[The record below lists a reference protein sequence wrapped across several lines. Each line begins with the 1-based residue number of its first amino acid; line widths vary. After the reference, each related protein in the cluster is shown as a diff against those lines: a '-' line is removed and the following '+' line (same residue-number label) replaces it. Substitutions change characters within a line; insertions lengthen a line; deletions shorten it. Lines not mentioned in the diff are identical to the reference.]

1 MKFVLAA
8 IGSKYIHN
16 NLAVHSL
23 RAYALAAGVT
33 GCVETAEY
41 TINQN
46 AEDILADLYRRRPD
60 AVGFSCYIWNI
71 SLVQRLASDLH
82 RILPKTHIWLGGPEV
97 SFDPQ
102 EWFQRMP
109 FLTGIMVG
117 EGEETFWQ
125 LMRYYDGREA
135 NGSQKD
141 DTESSVGMTLTSGK
155 EIPGS
160 LWEIPGIVWS
170 VPLEESGQREE
181 APAGKQGEHFL
192 PRQTLQVYGNSARL
206 PMDLSEVP
214 FIYDHIEGDT
224 AHKIVY
230 YESSR
235 GCPFSCSYCLS
246 SVDKQLRFREWTLV
260 ERELAYF
267 LEKKV
272 PQVKF
277 VDRTFNCSHA
287 HAIRIWRYIKDHDNG
302 VTNFHFEVSA
312 DLLNEEELDL
322 LCGMRPGLVQ
332 LEIGVQSVNPHT
344 LKEICRT
351 TNLDKLAANV
361 IRLRDAGNIHLH
373 LDLIAGL
380 PWEDYDSFGQSF
392 DWVYGLRPENLQ
404 LGFLKVLRGTHMQAM
419 EEMYGL
425 VYSDQPPYEVLKTRW
440 ISYGEL
446 CRLKRVEKVLEIYYN
461 SGQFPTTMEYL
472 GRCYD
477 SPFAMYEELARY
489 YEEAGLF
496 ERQLSRQERF
506 SVLWDFIQSG
516 GKIKGSEE
524 NGACAQKNYEKVKD
538 CGVAW
543 REILVY
549 DYYLRENAK
558 VRPTWAPSQREHWQ
572 SITDWYAVHG
582 AACPELAGYA
592 GCTYRQLLHST
603 HAEILSRDFSQ
614 NGQKYMVV
622 FDYGHRDPLT
632 GNAVTWEA
640 LQWTEGG
647 RQSAGQ

>member
-1 MKFVLAA
+1 MKFLLAA
-8 IGSKYIHN
+8 IGSKYIHC

-23 RAYALAAGVT
+23 RAYALAGGV
-33 GCVETAEY
+33 GSVVETAEY

-60 AVGFSCYIWNI
+60 GVGFSCYIWNI
-71 SLVQRLASDLH
+71 SLVQRLATDLYQ
-82 RILPKTHIWLGGPEV
+82 ILPETQIWLGGPEV
-97 SFDPQ
+97 SFAPE

-117 EGEETFWQ
+117 EGEETFLQ
-125 LMRYYDGREA
+125 LMRYYDGRE
-135 NGSQKD
+135 
-141 DTESSVGMTLTSGK
+141 EL
-155 EIPGS
+155 S
-160 LWEIPGIVWS
+160 LEDIPGIVWS
-170 VPLEESGQREE
+170 APLQQTE
-181 APAGKQGEHFL
+181 AAGEMNDRFL
-192 PRQTLQVYGNSARL
+192 PQCTMQIYGNPSRQ
-206 PMDLSEVP
+206 PMDLSRVP
-214 FIYDHIEGDT
+214 FVYDHMEGDT
-224 AHKIVY
+224 SHKIVY

-246 SVDKQLRFREWTLV
+246 SIDKKLRFRNWTLV

-287 HAIRIWRYIKDHDNG
+287 HAQRIWRYIKEHDNG

-312 DLLNEEELDL
+312 DLLNEEELAL
-322 LCGMRPGLVQ
+322 LAGMRPGLVQ

-344 LKEICRT
+344 LQEICRT
-351 TNLDKLAANV
+351 MDLSKLAANV
-361 IRLRDAGNIHLH
+361 TRLRNASNIHLH

-380 PWEDYDSFGQSF
+380 PWEDYDSFHRSF

-404 LGFLKVLRGTHMQAM
+404 LGFLKVLRGTRMYERR
-419 EEMYGL
+419 EEYGL
-425 VYSDQPPYEVLKTRW
+425 TYSGQPPYEVLQTRW
-440 ISYGEL
+440 ISYEEL
-446 CRLKRVEKVLEIYYN
+446 CRLKQVEKVLEIYYN

-477 SPFAMYEELARY
+477 SVFTMYEDLAAY
-489 YEEAGLF
+489 YEAHGLF
-496 ERQLSRQERF
+496 DRQLSRQERF
-506 SVLWDFIQSG
+506 SVLWDFLQSG
-516 GKIKGSEE
+516 EKTAGFWGNRPKCE
-524 NGACAQKNYEKVKD
+524 KNYEKVKD

-543 REILVY
+543 RDILVY

-558 VRPTWAPSQREHWQ
+558 VRPAWASEQREHWQ
-572 SITDWYAVHG
+572 SITDWYATHG
-582 AACPELAGYA
+582 NTCPRLVAYA
-592 GCTYRQLLHST
+592 GNTYRQLLHQT

-614 NGQKYMVV
+614 DGQKYMVI

-632 GNAVTWEA
+632 GNAITWEA
-640 LQWTEGG
+640 VEWKED
-647 RQSAGQ
+647 GQ

>member
-23 RAYALAAGVT
+23 RAYALAGGVS

-46 AEDILADLYRRRPD
+46 REDILADLYRRRPD
-60 AVGFSCYIWNI
+60 AIGFSCYIWNI
-71 SLVQRLASDLH
+71 SLVEQLAADLH
-82 RILPKTHIWLGGPEV
+82 RILPDTYIWLGGPEV
-97 SFDPQ
+97 SFEP
-102 EWFQRMP
+102 ERWFQRMP

-117 EGEETFWQ
+117 EGEETFLQ
-125 LMRYYDGREA
+125 LMRYYEGIESRCLGEVSG
-135 NGSQKD
+135 GS
-141 DTESSVGMTLTSGK
+141 TEGSGVHTPK
-155 EIPGS
+155 S
-160 LWEIPGIVWS
+160 LVEIPGIVWS
-170 VPLEESGQREE
+170 APLETADQEGSGEVNR
-181 APAGKQGEHFL
+181 FL
-192 PRQTLQVYGNSARL
+192 PEVTLQVYGNPLRE

-214 FIYDHIEGDT
+214 FVQEHMAGDV

-246 SVDKQLRFREWTLV
+246 SIDKKLRFRDWTLV
-260 ERELAYF
+260 EKELASF
-267 LEKKV
+267 LEQKV

-287 HAIRIWRYIKDHDNG
+287 HAQRIWRYIKDHDNG

-312 DLLNEEELDL
+312 DLLNEEELTL
-322 LCGMRPGLVQ
+322 LGGMRPGLVQ

-344 LKEICRT
+344 LKEIHRT
-351 TNLDKLAANV
+351 MDLDQLAANV

-380 PWEDYDSFGQSF
+380 PEEDYGSFGRSF

-404 LGFLKVLRGTHMQAM
+404 LGFLKVLRGTHMYAM
-419 EEMYGL
+419 EREYGL
-425 VYSDQPPYEVLKTRW
+425 IYSGYPPYEVLETRW
-440 ISYGEL
+440 ISYEEL
-446 CRLKRVEKVLEIYYN
+446 CRLKQVEKVLEIYYN

-477 SPFAMYEELARY
+477 SAFTLYEDLATY
-489 YEEAGLF
+489 YEAQGLF
-496 ERQLSRQERF
+496 ARQLSRQERF
-506 SVLWDFIQSG
+506 SVLWDFIQNGTDGAVSV
-516 GKIKGSEE
+516 E
-524 NGACAQKNYEKVKD
+524 NGAKWSENYEKVKD

-543 REILVY
+543 QDILVY

-558 VRPTWAPSQREHWQ
+558 VRPAWAMSQKEHWQ
-572 SITDWYAVHG
+572 SITDWYAAYG
-582 AACPELAGYA
+582 AVSHQLAEYA
-592 GCTYRQLLHST
+592 GSTYRQLLHST

-614 NGQKYMVV
+614 RGQKHMII

-640 LQWTEGG
+640 VEWKE
-647 RQSAGQ
+647 